1 MNDSATCPFNQ
12 KSKQSLLFNTL
23 PHKTLMITK
32 QYLMINISPLLLTH
46 DAQCQSASYRNS
58 GFPPHPAK
66 FAKMKVSTN
75 LFSCYQPTAIRA
87 ANFGYA

>member
-1 MNDSATCPFNQ
+1 MNDSAICPPNQ

-46 DAQCQSASYRNS
+46 DAQWSERKLQE
-58 GFPPHPAK
+58 
-66 FAKMKVSTN
+66 
-75 LFSCYQPTAIRA
+75 
-87 ANFGYA
+87 